1 MSRGIYKNTMSKL
14 APTLGGDG
22 GPAPIT
28 RPTNPSA
35 SAAASTRPLGIS
47 GNHKGIQKKQST
59 FSKIGGAIKNIGGKV
74 KYAGEVGM
82 AAGKLAARLK
92 NPVNQAKFVVN
103 AARGKGMVLPG
114 SKYIGPGNEMNKGAP
129 VNEADA
135 NAYQH
140 DIDYDNYLKQGHS
153 AKHVYTSYS
162 DADERLLRKTKA
174 NTPEGLAVNLGMLAK
189 KGAWKLGL
197 TKRLRDT
204 DIPQRRR

>member
-1 MSRGIYKNTMSKL
+1 MSKL
-14 APTLGGDG
+14 APTLGADSN
-22 GPAPIT
+22 PAPIT
-28 RPTNPSA
+28 RPTNPSSA
-35 SAAASTRPLGIS
+35 PSAAASTRPLKIS
-47 GNHKGIQKKQST
+47 ESHKGIQKKKPST

-82 AAGKLAARLK
+82 AAGQLAARLK
-92 NPVNQAKFVVN
+92 NPINQAKFVVN

-204 DIPQRRR
+204 DVVKRR